1 MTAAEIKTLMDKYY
15 LSVDEVEDSIEFV
28 RDLLEFYADK
38 LEREEPYAT
47 NSVKK
52 LRAAA
57 AEVSS
62 ILYEVE
68 DIL

>member
-28 RDLLEFYADK
+28 GDLLELYADR

-47 NSVKK
+47 NAISRLKI
-52 LRAAA
+52 AAR
-57 AEVSS
+57 EVLSL
-62 ILYEVE
+62 LYEVE
-68 DIL
+68 DLL

>member
-1 MTAAEIKTLMDKYY
+1 MTASEIKTLMDKYC
-15 LSVDEVEDSIEFV
+15 LSVDEVEDSLEFV

-47 NSVKK
+47 NTIKR

-57 AEVSS
+57 DEVSRT
-62 ILYEVE
+62 LYEVE